1 MSGKTKYAFIDRDGT
16 IIEEPAD
23 EQIDSLDKLA
33 LVSGVIPALLQ
44 LQQAGYRLI
53 MVSNQ
58 DGLGTDS
65 FPQADFEPP
74 QQLLRQILS
83 SQGIRVDA
91 EHFDAHFENDNAPT
105 RKPGIGMLLEYLR
118 SGDMDFQR
126 SVVIG
131 DRQSDLQLADNLG
144 ITGHLLDAEHDWH
157 EVVNAIL
164 TTPRT
169 GRIERKTNETA
180 IRVSVNLDQMRPP
193 EIATGIGFFDHMLEQ
208 LAIHGN
214 FGCRIQASGDLHID
228 EHHTVED
235 VALALGQALDQAL
248 GDRRGI
254 GRYGFVV
261 PMDEALA
268 QASIDLTSIDLART
282 DLTGIELSAVDLS
295 GRPWFVLQGK
305 LPDTRIGEIS
315 TAMVKHFFHS
325 LAQMLRAAIHI
336 DIRGEN
342 PHHMVE
348 GMFKACGRALRP
360 ALASKVGDQLIPS
373 SKGIL

>member
-1 MSGKTKYAFIDRDGT
+1 MSSKIKYAFIDRDGT

-33 LVSGVIPALLQ
+33 LVAGVIPALLR

-83 SQGIRVDA
+83 SQGITFDA
-91 EHFDAHFENDNAPT
+91 EHFDPHFEYDNATT
-105 RKPGIGMLLEYLR
+105 RKPGIGMLLDYLR

-131 DRQSDLQLADNLG
+131 DRQTDLQLAANLG
-144 ITGHLLDAEHDWH
+144 IQGHLLDDSHGWNDI
-157 EVVNAIL
+157 VNAML
-164 TTPRT
+164 ATPRT
-169 GRIERKTNETA
+169 GRVARQTSETS
-180 IRVSVNLDQMRPP
+180 ITVTVNLDQMHPP

-214 FGCRIQASGDLHID
+214 FGCRIHASGDLHID

-268 QASIDLTSIDLART
+268 QASVDLAA
-282 DLTGIELSAVDLS
+282 IDLS
-295 GRPWFVLQGK
+295 GRPWFVLNGV
-305 LPDTRIGEIS
+305 LPDTRIGELS
-315 TAMVKHFFHS
+315 TPMVKHFFHS

-336 DIRGEN
+336 DIRGDN
-342 PHHMVE
+342 AHHMVE
-348 GMFKACGRALRP
+348 GMFKCCGRALRP
-360 ALASKVGDQLIPS
+360 ALASQAGEQQIPS
-373 SKGIL
+373 SKGML

>member
-1 MSGKTKYAFIDRDGT
+1 MSGKIKYAFIDRDGT
-16 IIEEPAD
+16 LIEEPAD
-23 EQIDSLDKLA
+23 EQIDSLDKFA
-33 LVSGVIPALLQ
+33 LVSGVIPALLR

-131 DRQSDLQLADNLG
+131 DRQSDLQLADNIG

-157 EVVNAIL
+157 DVVNAIL
-164 TTPRT
+164 TTPRS
-169 GRIERKTNETA
+169 GRIERKTSETA
-180 IRVSVNLDQMRPP
+180 ITVSVNLDQMRPP

-268 QASIDLTSIDLART
+268 QARVDFDQVDLA
-282 DLTGIELSAVDLS
+282 AVDLS

-305 LPDTRIGEIS
+305 LPDTHIGALS

-325 LAQMLRAAIHI
+325 LAQTLRAAIHL
-336 DIRGEN
+336 DIRGDN
-342 PHHMVE
+342 AHHMVE

-360 ALASKVGDQLIPS
+360 ALASKVGDQEIPS
-373 SKGIL
+373 SKGML